1 MINHTINYK
10 DLIFNITVSKDSSFV
25 TYTENGVSNK
35 LDLVGNSANKKQ
47 KNIICYYTKLLLDS
61 NGDPIKGV
69 NYPQIKVL
77 SSNYDKIYDIDV
89 DGLEGYFADSGLI
102 NLMLQNNTGDKNCVA
117 FDITNGYAPI
127 QPIIYTVSTEDTKAT
142 ANVNNFE
149 SGKVVL
155 FSLDDSD
162 EWQTGLIFENL
173 SYGTHTIKAKYENES
188 YIFSVSFEV
197 VQDQNI

>member
-1 MINHTINYK
+1 MVNHTINYK
-10 DLIFNITVSKDSSFV
+10 DLVFNITVSQDETFV
-25 TYTENGVSNK
+25 TYTENGINNK
-35 LDLVGNSANKKQ
+35 LDLVGNSANKKL
-47 KNIICYYTKLLLDS
+47 KTIICNYIKLLLDS
-61 NGDPIKGV
+61 NGNPIEGIPF
-69 NYPQIKVL
+69 PQLKAL
-77 SSNYDKIYDIDV
+77 SDNYDKIYNIV
-89 DGLEGYFADSGLI
+89 VQGTEGNFADSGLI
-102 NLMLQNNTGDKNCVA
+102 NLMLQDNTGDQNCIA